1 MFRQMTKCGC
11 EPNVDTFAIL
21 LRAYFRKKD
30 LNAFVKLYTEMHGKN
45 IYPDRAIATLV
56 FELFLKSE
64 DAYEMLPFFDTKE
77 SGLNNEER
85 ILSSFNLETCSKV
98 QDLKVRESRTGAK
111 TK

>member
-1 MFRQMTKCGC
+1 MSLSRYGSG
-11 EPNVDTFAIL
+11 L
-21 LRAYFRKKD
+21 LLKGG
-30 LNAFVKLYTEMHGKN
+30 FV
-45 IYPDRAIATLV
+45 YPDRAIASLV
-56 FELFLKSE
+56 AELLLKSE

-77 SGLNNEER
+77 SGLSNEER